1 MFFHAAGQFQY
12 YTEQETMP
20 NSFRIDF
27 LTFKENY
34 ESILT
39 LKKSSYSSLD
49 KPPERQCQARHKV
62 DVCLVCWWKPSNDC
76 C

>member
-1 MFFHAAGQFQY
+1 MAGHFQY

-27 LTFKENY
+27 LTFKENH

-39 LKKSSYSSLD
+39 LKKNYHSSLD
-49 KPPERQCQARHKV
+49 NPPDRRCEA
-62 DVCLVCWWKPSNDC
+62 
-76 C
+76 